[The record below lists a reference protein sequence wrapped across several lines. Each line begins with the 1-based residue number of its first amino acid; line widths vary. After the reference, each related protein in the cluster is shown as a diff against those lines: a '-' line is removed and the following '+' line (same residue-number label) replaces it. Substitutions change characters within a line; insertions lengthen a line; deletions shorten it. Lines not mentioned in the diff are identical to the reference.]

1 MCKDETRHRT
11 PAGRWIMSW
20 RATVPKLLPDE
31 HISWKCPAQR
41 REPGGIWQSA
51 GELYVTEHRLIWQ
64 PPRWALAAH
73 RATVSDH
80 HTPDATAPF

>member
-1 MCKDETRHRT
+1 VQRRDSSSDARRPLDHELARHRSE
-11 PAGRWIMSW
+11 A
-20 RATVPKLLPDE
+20 PDE